1 MAEATGLAK
10 GAAGVAAL
18 SNTCV
23 QCSDLV
29 ETGPNYTRD
38 HKLLHQVR
46 LLVWG
51 EAAELRR

>member
-18 SNTCV
+18 FNTCV

-29 ETGPNYTRD
+29 ETGPNYIRD
-38 HKLLHQVR
+38 HKLLPQVR
-46 LLVWG
+46 LLI
-51 EAAELRR
+51 